1 MRIVVL
7 NGSPKGPQ
15 SVTMQYV
22 RFIEKHFPRY
32 RFTYIDIS
40 EKIQRLEK
48 NETAFCEA
56 IDTINSADG
65 ILWACPVFYFL
76 VPSQYKRFIE
86 LIRERH
92 AEETF
97 RDKYT
102 AVLTTSIHIHDMM
115 AHHYMNAVCDDLGMK
130 YTGFFSASMYD
141 LLKKEQQKQLVLFA
155 GDFLFAIRKEQTTP
169 RHYAPVEEHPY
180 AYAPGAVQDLVLP
193 REKKILIVSDATPEQ
208 HNLNRM
214 IIRLHDSFSG
224 YTEII
229 NLNQLDI
236 KGGCLGCLQCAY
248 DNVCVYEGKDGFVDF
263 FDEKVRA
270 ADVLVFAGAVR
281 DRYLS
286 SKWKCFF
293 DRTFFNNH
301 IPSMTGKQMGFLVSG
316 PIGRLPDLKQYLE
329 AYVETQQANLA
340 GIVSDEYED
349 SGKID
354 ALISHLADRL
364 IRYAVE
370 GFRKPGSYHELGVRK
385 ILRDDIWKSMR
396 FPFQSDHKYFKKQ
409 GLYDFPERGFRDKIK
424 SRSMVMI
431 TKIPFIRKEIYT
443 KQLKPGTIK
452 PLEKVIAETEPG
464 PEEI

>member
-1 MRIVVL
+1 
-7 NGSPKGPQ
+7 
-15 SVTMQYV
+15 
-22 RFIEKHFPRY
+22 
-32 RFTYIDIS
+32 
-40 EKIQRLEK
+40 
-48 NETAFCEA
+48 
-56 IDTINSADG
+56 
-65 ILWACPVFYFL
+65 
-76 VPSQYKRFIE
+76 
-86 LIRERH
+86 
-92 AEETF
+92 
-97 RDKYT
+97 
-102 AVLTTSIHIHDMM
+102 
-115 AHHYMNAVCDDLGMK
+115 
-130 YTGFFSASMYD
+130 
-141 LLKKEQQKQLVLFA
+141 
-155 GDFLFAIRKEQTTP
+155 
-169 RHYAPVEEHPY
+169 
-180 AYAPGAVQDLVLP
+180 
-193 REKKILIVSDATPEQ
+193 
-208 HNLNRM
+208 M